1 MYKCTECNEQHE
13 EKVVHRMGCET
24 GYTAHMFFCKALPSE
39 ALEHGEKV
47 VTENL
52 VLIEN
57 QEDIAEVN

>member
-13 EKVVHRMGCET
+13 EK
-24 GYTAHMFFCKALPSE
+24 
-39 ALEHGEKV
+39 EKV